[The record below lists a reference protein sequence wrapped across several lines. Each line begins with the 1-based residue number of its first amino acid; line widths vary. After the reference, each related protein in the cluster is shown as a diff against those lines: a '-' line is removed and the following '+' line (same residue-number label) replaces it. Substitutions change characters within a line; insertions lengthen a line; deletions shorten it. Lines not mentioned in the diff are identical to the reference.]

1 MSSGSGSQALQ
12 QHVFID
18 RHSENKQPN
27 STQKQSSVHGGIGS
41 AAVDSSSPHDGVLKS
56 HVHDPRWILV
66 AWGVV
71 ALAAALR
78 FWRMT
83 QPFRAG
89 LTTQN
94 RFGSTDLDQARASLE
109 RSWRAGERR
118 GTS

>member
-1 MSSGSGSQALQ
+1 MK
-12 QHVFID
+12 QHVFVD
-18 RHSENKQPN
+18 RHGQNEESDPAEKHA
-27 STQKQSSVHGGIGS
+27 SVHGGVGS
-41 AAVDSSSPHDGVLKS
+41 AAVGSESFHDGVFSS

-89 LTTQN
+89 LNTQA
-94 RFGSTDLDQARASLE
+94 RLGSTDLDQARAALE
-109 RSWRAGERR
+109 RSWRQGDQR
-118 GTS
+118 GTR

>member
-1 MSSGSGSQALQ
+1 M
-12 QHVFID
+12 
-18 RHSENKQPN
+18 
-27 STQKQSSVHGGIGS
+27 
-41 AAVDSSSPHDGVLKS
+41 
-56 HVHDPRWILV
+56 HDPRWILV

-94 RFGSTDLDQARASLE
+94 RLGSTDLDQARASLE